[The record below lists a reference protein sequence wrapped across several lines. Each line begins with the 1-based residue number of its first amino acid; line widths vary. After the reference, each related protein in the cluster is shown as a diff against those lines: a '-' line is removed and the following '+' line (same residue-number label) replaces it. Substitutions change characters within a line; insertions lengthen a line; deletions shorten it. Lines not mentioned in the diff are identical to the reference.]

1 LFGYN
6 QFEIQ
11 EGVDL
16 KMPRT
21 RNSPASRNRRRK
33 TVNMAKGYFGAKSRL
48 YRVANEAVIRSL
60 RFSYRDRRTRR
71 RQFRRLWITRINAA
85 ARLNGLSY
93 NRFIDGL
100 NKASIEVDRKILA
113 ELAVNDRQ
121 VFDQLVEVAKA
132 HLGNDDNSSGD

>member
-1 LFGYN
+1 
-6 QFEIQ
+6 
-11 EGVDL
+11 
-16 KMPRT
+16 MPRT

-33 TVNMAKGYFGAKSRL
+33 TLNMAKGYYGAKSRL

-60 RFSYRDRRTRR
+60 RYSYRDRKTRK

-100 NKASIEVDRKILA
+100 NKASIEVDRKMLA

-132 HLGNDDNSSGD
+132 HLGNDDNSSGN

>member
-1 LFGYN
+1 
-6 QFEIQ
+6 
-11 EGVDL
+11 
-16 KMPRT
+16 MPRT

-33 TVNMAKGYFGAKSRL
+33 TLKMAKGYFGAKSRL

-60 RFSYRDRRTRR
+60 CYSYRDRRVRR
-71 RQFRRLWITRINAA
+71 RQFRRLWIIRINAA

-100 NKASIEVDRKILA
+100 NKASVDVDRKMLA

-132 HLGNDDNSSGD
+132 HLDSNDNSSGD

>member
-1 LFGYN
+1 
-6 QFEIQ
+6 
-11 EGVDL
+11 
-16 KMPRT
+16 MSRT

-33 TVNMAKGYFGAKSRL
+33 ILKMAKGQYGGKSRMF
-48 YRVANEAVIRSL
+48 RTANEAVIRSL
-60 RFSYRDRRTRR
+60 RYAYRDRKTRK

-113 ELAVNDRQ
+113 ELAVNDRH
-121 VFDQLVEVAKA
+121 VFNQLVEVAKA
-132 HLGNDDNSSGD
+132 HLDTNDSPSSD

>member
-1 LFGYN
+1 
-6 QFEIQ
+6 
-11 EGVDL
+11 
-16 KMPRT
+16 MSRT

-33 TVNMAKGYFGAKSRL
+33 VLKMAKGYYGAKSRL

-60 RFSYRDRRTRR
+60 RYAYRDRKTRK

-100 NKASIEVDRKILA
+100 NKAQVEVDRKMLA
-113 ELAVNDRQ
+113 ELAVNDQQ
-121 VFDQLVEVAKA
+121 VFNQLVEIAKA
-132 HLGNDDNSSGD
+132 HLGNNANSSGD

>member
-1 LFGYN
+1 
-6 QFEIQ
+6 
-11 EGVDL
+11 
-16 KMPRT
+16 
-21 RNSPASRNRRRK
+21 
-33 TVNMAKGYFGAKSRL
+33 MAKGYYGAKSRL

-60 RFSYRDRRTRR
+60 SYSYRDRRARR

-100 NKASIEVDRKILA
+100 NKASVEVDRKMLA

-132 HLGNDDNSSGD
+132 HLNNNDNSSGD

>member
-1 LFGYN
+1 
-6 QFEIQ
+6 
-11 EGVDL
+11 
-16 KMPRT
+16 
-21 RNSPASRNRRRK
+21 
-33 TVNMAKGYFGAKSRL
+33 MAKGYYGAKSRL
-48 YRVANEAVIRSL
+48 YRTANEAVIRAL
-60 RFSYRDRRTRR
+60 CYSYRDRRTRR

-100 NKASIEVDRKILA
+100 NKASIEVDRKMLA

-132 HLGNDDNSSGD
+132 HLDNHDTVSGD

>member
-1 LFGYN
+1 
-6 QFEIQ
+6 
-11 EGVDL
+11 
-16 KMPRT
+16 MPRT

-33 TVNMAKGYFGAKSRL
+33 ILKMAKGYYGGKSRMI
-48 YRVANEAVIRSL
+48 RTANEAVIRSL
-60 RFSYRDRRTRR
+60 RFSYRDRKTRK

-100 NKASIEVDRKILA
+100 NKASIEVDRKMLA

-121 VFDQLVEVAKA
+121 VFNQLVEVAKA
-132 HLGNDDNSSGD
+132 HLGNNDNPSGD